1 MNNLIVQ
8 LETVFSDIILNKDL
22 SSALKNIKDFL
33 AYRGITHY
41 DDRLEEVESGYNLM
55 KDYMSR
61 GYKDEMRESLYFD
74 MLRKLYT
81 VAFDS
86 SKNIQIANG
95 QYYSTAAENSS
106 KINLNEEAI
115 SEKFE
120 GYIQDMAMIS
130 LQPDS
135 SQRELEEK
143 IISTFSLQI
152 INEYDVLSKRRI
164 AADTI
169 KPNKYM
175 ATR

>member
-1 MNNLIVQ
+1 MFSKESKASLELRRITKILICA
-8 LETVFSDIILNKDL
+8 TK
-22 SSALKNIKDFL
+22 
-33 AYRGITHY
+33 HP
-41 DDRLEEVESGYNLM
+41 
-55 KDYMSR
+55 
-61 GYKDEMRESLYFD
+61 YKR
-74 MLRKLYT
+74 
-81 VAFDS
+81 S

-143 IISTFSLQI
+143 IIQYL
-152 INEYDVLSKRRI
+152 LH
-164 AADTI
+164 
-169 KPNKYM
+169 
-175 ATR
+175 

>member
-1 MNNLIVQ
+1 MPIEAL
-8 LETVFSDIILNKDL
+8 LN
-22 SSALKNIKDFL
+22 
-33 AYRGITHY
+33 Y

-120 GYIQDMAMIS
+120 GYIQDMAMVS

-143 IISTFSLQI
+143 NYSRTSELFICTVRCYSCI
-152 INEYDVLSKRRI
+152 
-164 AADTI
+164 TI
-169 KPNKYM
+169 LE
-175 ATR
+175 RGHF

>member
-1 MNNLIVQ
+1 
-8 LETVFSDIILNKDL
+8 
-22 SSALKNIKDFL
+22 
-33 AYRGITHY
+33 
-41 DDRLEEVESGYNLM
+41 
-55 KDYMSR
+55 
-61 GYKDEMRESLYFD
+61 

-143 IISTFSLQI
+143 IAGLCREKNIPLIGI
-152 INEYDVLSKRRI
+152 INKIDKQQVSLSI
-164 AADTI
+164 QETI
-169 KPNKYM
+169 KKQLGM
-175 ATR
+175 